1 MTVDRD
7 RWQAFRDRVDR
18 MAVLDDATLGE
29 LLAGDPASWFVR
41 SCVVYVARQD
51 RELASD
57 AQLEQL
63 ARAFGGK
70 IATFIDGILIAR
82 RVRRDP
88 MDPAARRDAEAFG
101 QAWLRARLLT

>member
-1 MTVDRD
+1 
-7 RWQAFRDRVDR
+7 
-18 MAVLDDATLGE
+18 MAALDDATLDE
-29 LLAGDPASWFVR
+29 LLAGDPASWLVR
-41 SCVVYVARQD
+41 SCVIYVARQD

-57 AQLEQL
+57 AQLDRL
-63 ARAFGGK
+63 AHAFGGK

-88 MDPAARRDAEAFG
+88 TDAVARRDADAFG